1 MPAAAT
7 VYVLGT
13 PDGRHRGAMLAVIV
27 AMAAVGL
34 FPLVAA
40 PVLARSRLR
49 VPVQLFAVVVTTVGT
64 SGLALLDGGV
74 TSPLGAL
81 ELYSLTFFA
90 VVLPARLFAP
100 MALLCLAAYATVA
113 VAGSA
118 APPGF
123 AWVFVCTYGGVAWL
137 AMRHTSALAAM
148 RHRLAEVSQID
159 ALTGCLNRRG
169 FDERL
174 EAEFTAAAGRG
185 GRVTL
190 LLADLDR
197 FKEVND
203 RYGHRGGDDLLAWT
217 GRALARRVRDGD
229 AVGRIGGDEFAAVLV
244 DADGADAQ
252 SVVDRVRADLD
263 PVSPAS
269 LGCASYPDDGE
280 TLAALRQLADERVYA
295 DKLARHAAPGSRTPP
310 ARPPVPAGRR
320 ATPAVSG
327 RERRRRS
334 VADGGRLAVSV
345 SGVGLG
351 YILLFAAGHPHRLA
365 IGVLLG
371 TCCVLGTA
379 VIAAAD
385 RLSRSAGLRG
395 WMAVFG
401 LVELITSAFIVALS
415 GGATTALAVGL
426 LAPLP
431 LIALS
436 TPPRVGVPLVG
447 VTSGFYVAVG
457 FLVGATSPWHVAT
470 HLGGSIA
477 LAVACGLQG
486 AEAGRQRRRLTR
498 LSRTDAL
505 TDTLNR
511 RGFEERFAARTAG
524 ADAAFSLLILDL
536 DRFKEVNDRYGHAA
550 GDELLAWVA
559 GTLRA
564 VLPPSDV
571 VGRLGGDEF
580 VVLLASTDAASAA
593 DRLTAALAER
603 TAVSIGTA
611 RLGVHG
617 RDFESLYA
625 HADAELYARK
635 RRRIPAARAGRETA
649 PAALETAPAGPEA

>member
-1 MPAAAT
+1 MPAAAL

-13 PDGRHRGAMLAVIV
+13 PDGQHRGLMLTVIL

-34 FPLVAA
+34 FPLLAA
-40 PVLARSRLR
+40 PALASSRLR
-49 VPVQLFAVVVTTVGT
+49 VPVQIFAVVVITIGT

-81 ELYSLTFFA
+81 ELYQLTFLA
-90 VVLPARLFAP
+90 VVLPARLFVP
-100 MALLCLAAYATVA
+100 MALLCLAGYATVA

-118 APPGF
+118 APAGF

-137 AMRHTSALAAM
+137 AMRHTSALASM
-148 RHRLAEVSQID
+148 RQRLALVSQID

-174 EAEFTAAAGRG
+174 EAEFAAAARRG
-185 GRVTL
+185 ERVTL

-203 RYGHRGGDDLLAWT
+203 RHGHRAGDDLLAWT
-217 GRALARRVRDGD
+217 GRTLARRVRDGD
-229 AVGRIGGDEFAAVLV
+229 GVGRIGGDEFAAVLV
-244 DADGADAQ
+244 DADAADAQ
-252 SVVDRVRADLD
+252 SVVDRLRTDLD

-269 LGCASYPDDGE
+269 LGYASYPDDGD
-280 TLAALRQLADERVYA
+280 TLEALRQLADERVYA
-295 DKLARHAAPGSRTPP
+295 DKLARHTGTESRTPA
-310 ARPPVPAGRR
+310 ARPPVPAHPCS
-320 ATPAVSG
+320 TPAISG
-327 RERRRRS
+327 SERRRRS
-334 VADGGRLAVSV
+334 VTDGGRLAVSV
-345 SGVGLG
+345 SAVGLG
-351 YILLFAAGHPHRLA
+351 YVLLFAGGHPHRVGM
-365 IGVLLG
+365 GVLLA

-379 VIAAAD
+379 VVAAAD
-385 RLSRSAGLRG
+385 RLSRSAGLRA
-395 WMAVFG
+395 WMAAFG
-401 LVELITSAFIVALS
+401 LVELLCSAFIVALS

-447 VTSGFYVAVG
+447 VTCGFYVAVG
-457 FLVGATSPWHVAT
+457 FLVGATSPWHVAM
-470 HLGGSIA
+470 HLGGTIA

-505 TDTLNR
+505 TNTLNR
-511 RGFEERFAARTAG
+511 RGFEERFAAEIAG
-524 ADAAFSLLILDL
+524 ADSAVSLLIIDL
-536 DRFKEVNDRYGHAA
+536 DRFKEVNDRHGHAA

-559 GTLRA
+559 ETLRA
-564 VLPPSDV
+564 TTQPSDV

-580 VVLLASTDAASAA
+580 VVLLASADAASAA
-593 DRLTAALAER
+593 DRLKEALAVRTAA
-603 TAVSIGTA
+603 SIGTA

-617 RDFESLYA
+617 QDFETLYA
-625 HADAELYARK
+625 HADAELYTQK
-635 RRRIPAARAGRETA
+635 RRRTAAA
-649 PAALETAPAGPEA
+649 